1 MTIKLPLFPLNTV
14 FFPGMTLP
22 LHIFEPRY
30 REMINLCIDQRQPF
44 GVVLIDD
51 GPEVGGPEVGGPARP
66 HPIGTYGSISR
77 VERLPDGRLNIEV
90 VGQERFHILT
100 LHHDKAYLTGTV
112 ERFPLVTDSAETVA
126 SVSHSLSLWA
136 RRYLKVL
143 GQIADF
149 EFEKHELP
157 DNPVALAYF
166 AAIIAQVPM
175 KDKQVLLNCPTTD
188 ELLQREVT
196 LYKREISLLRAL
208 LTSPQ
213 ARHSP
218 NVSPN

>member
-30 REMINLCIDQRQPF
+30 REMINLCIDQHQPF
-44 GVVLIDD
+44 GVVLIED
-51 GPEVGGPEVGGPARP
+51 GAEVGGPARP
-66 HPIGTYGSISR
+66 HPVGTYGTISR
-77 VERLPDGRLNIEV
+77 VERLPDGRMNIEA
-90 VGQERFHILT
+90 VGQERFRILT
-100 LHHDKAYLTGTV
+100 LHMDKAYLTGTV
-112 ERFPLVTDSAETVA
+112 ERFPLVTENAEVVT
-126 SVSHSLSLWA
+126 SVSNSLSTWA

-143 GQIADF
+143 GEIADMA
-149 EFEKHELP
+149 FEKHELP

-175 KDKQVLLNCPTTD
+175 KDKQVLLNCTTTD

-196 LYKREISLLRAL
+196 LYRREISLLRAL

>member
-1 MTIKLPLFPLNTV
+1 
-14 FFPGMTLP
+14 MTLP

-30 REMINLCIDQRQPF
+30 REMINLCIDERQPF
-44 GVVLIDD
+44 GVVLIDE
-51 GPEVGGPEVGGPARP
+51 GEEVGAPARP
-66 HPIGTYGSISR
+66 HPIGTYGSITR

-90 VGQERFHILT
+90 VGQERFRVLT
-100 LHHDKAYLTGTV
+100 LHTDHAYLTGTV
-112 ERFPLVTDSAETVA
+112 ERFPLMTDNAEMVA
-126 SVSHSLSLWA
+126 SIGKSLSLWA

-143 GQIADF
+143 GQIADIA
-149 EFEKHELP
+149 FEKHELP
-157 DNPVALAYF
+157 ENPVALAYF

-196 LYKREISLLRAL
+196 LYRREISLLRAL

-213 ARHSP
+213 ARHNP